1 MLAAGSNDIERP
13 ILPRPQRVLIVDDS
27 EDIRELWRLWLTFWG
42 FEVEE
47 ATDGAEAVRRAKA
60 HRPDLVL
67 MDLWM
72 PVLDGLDA
80 TAQLKANRSTTDVP
94 VLALSADVFPPTP
107 DRARAAGCD
116 AFLAKPLDPDSLLE
130 EIRVAFRRVL
140 QRREGLSDGRVS

>member
-1 MLAAGSNDIERP
+1 MAAAGSKEMDRRA
-13 ILPRPQRVLIVDDS
+13 LPRPQRVLIVDDS

-47 ATDGAEAVRRAKA
+47 AHDGAEAVRRAKA

-80 TAQLKANRSTTDVP
+80 TAQLKADSFTHEVP
-94 VLALSADVFPPTP
+94 ILALSADVFPPTP
-107 DRARAAGCD
+107 DRARAAGCE
-116 AFLAKPLDPDSLLE
+116 AFLAKPLDPDRLLA
-130 EIRVAFRRVL
+130 EIRSAFRRVL
-140 QRREGLSDGRVS
+140 QRNQAHES